1 MAGSSVGE
9 GGIYN
14 TVNLHVYHY
23 AGNNP
28 VKYTDPDGR
37 DIDLSSRIEIKNEV
51 SGIDW
56 GEIGQRTLGLFV
68 TGVGLLLDHVAPPLL
83 TGLATVASGGS
94 GAVAT
99 PLITGAC
106 KALGK
111 TLQVAGAAIYFSA
124 GSELPKP
131 NYNNQKSSR
140 NKPEERGEPNS
151 TKVERNPDGSVRR
164 VTQYDRNGFIKKEI
178 RPTPSHGRK
187 GPTVKEPVFNT
198 NPETGETY
206 YGYKV
211 RDALPDEIELLELK

>member
-1 MAGSSVGE
+1 M
-9 GGIYN
+9 
-14 TVNLHVYHY
+14 
-23 AGNNP
+23 
-28 VKYTDPDGR
+28 KYTDPDGR